1 MAKKTTQNP
10 EHKWKVG
17 TWYKNPMGYMINYQ
31 RGNHAYGF
39 QAGWKN
45 NLRITPE
52 YLENNEFIEATKND
66 VLWYLRHEA
75 IERGFVK
82 DAMYKSIADNQV
94 ITIELD
100 GTYFLSDNLKSL
112 TYVTDVGG
120 YTLLIGEK
128 WAEVVTEAQPSTEN
142 QNPTEL
148 IADFSNGVIG
158 RDIEHTSESIFD
170 LYYTQPVP
178 EFKITLVLSI
188 WGNTTISYNLGF
200 LYGGDNNMKYGY
212 YLKTA
217 TKAGWDKKSVDWFDS
232 LLVKAF
238 NEFIKST
245 SVIKVG
251 TIPKDET
258 SLEGGD
264 SLTIFFDSNSLLNA
278 LTELRNNFLEYN
290 NIDAPN
296 NSNNE
301 YATYT
306 QDELKV
312 LLKAF
317 NILSESGNDNAKKE
331 IVILQTLITEK
342 PKFKTGDK
350 VVVYDTLGV
359 NVMYNAE
366 IKAIDNDGYSR

>member
-1 MAKKTTQNP
+1 
-10 EHKWKVG
+10 
-17 TWYKNPMGYMINYQ
+17 
-31 RGNHAYGF
+31 
-39 QAGWKN
+39 
-45 NLRITPE
+45 
-52 YLENNEFIEATKND
+52 
-66 VLWYLRHEA
+66 
-75 IERGFVK
+75 
-82 DAMYKSIADNQV
+82 MYKSIADNQV

-366 IKAIDNDGYSR
+366 IKAIDNDGYSRLVTDTGLVISKVITNESKDVKLKTN

>member
-1 MAKKTTQNP
+1 MAKKQNP
-10 EHKWKVG
+10 DHKWIVG
-17 TWYKNPMGYMINYQ
+17 TWYMNPMGYMINYQ

-39 QAGWKN
+39 QGGWKKD
-45 NLRITPE
+45 LRITPQ
-52 YLENNEFIEATKND
+52 YLEDNEFIEAPRED
-66 VLWYLRHEA
+66 ILDYLRNEA
-75 IERGFVK
+75 VERGLIKESV
-82 DAMYKSIADNQV
+82 YESIIGNDK
-94 ITIELD
+94 ITIEGD
-100 GTYFLSDNLKSL
+100 GTYYLTKDNLTLS
-112 TYVTDVGG
+112 YVTDVAG
-120 YTLLIGEK
+120 YTLLISDI
-128 WAEVVTEAQPSTEN
+128 WADVVTEAQPSTEN

-148 IADFSNGVIG
+148 TADFSNGVIG

-178 EFKITLVLSI
+178 EFKITLALSI

-232 LLVKAF
+232 LLEKAF
-238 NEFIKST
+238 NDFIKTT
-245 SVIKVG
+245 SVIKNG

-278 LTELRNNFLEYN
+278 LTDLRNNFLEYN
-290 NIDAPN
+290 NIDAPD

-317 NILSESGNDNAKKE
+317 NILSESGNEDAKKE
-331 IVILQTLITEK
+331 IVILQTLIK
-342 PKFKTGDK
+342 
-350 VVVYDTLGV
+350 
-359 NVMYNAE
+359 
-366 IKAIDNDGYSR
+366 